1 MPPLCHQTPT
11 LPPWPLS
18 VDPTLMISTQR
29 TDSGAV
35 EMSGTSRSRRPRL
48 YVRWYRC
55 TGDSLDHA
63 VTDEAFAQGLELQEG
78 SYLAVCGHVVLIG
91 SCLAP
96 PGPPCVACVAV
107 LRILNRPIN
116 PTAEPGRRRKA
127 HRWCCLFGRH
137 QTPAVPQSRPR
148 QRARAT
154 PEQDGRTI
162 TSVDAG
168 RHRAHRSRCAA
179 GRLTTD
185 QLITAPPPGPVV
197 EPRYSARQLPG
208 GGVAPQST
216 ATHRGD
222 PFAPGAFELPKSPVG
237 SSSALRV
244 CSPGSAAPADGER

>member
-1 MPPLCHQTPT
+1 
-11 LPPWPLS
+11 
-18 VDPTLMISTQR
+18 
-29 TDSGAV
+29 
-35 EMSGTSRSRRPRL
+35 MSGTRRSRRPRL

-107 LRILNRPIN
+107 LRILNRPTN
-116 PTAEPGRRRKA
+116 PTAEPGRHRKA
-127 HRWCCLFGRH
+127 HRWCRLFGRH
-137 QTPAVPQSRPR
+137 QTLAVPQSRPR

-154 PEQDGRTI
+154 PERDGRTV
-162 TSVDAG
+162 TSVVDAG

-179 GRLTTD
+179 GRLTMD
-185 QLITAPPPGPVV
+185 QLIITPRPGLAV
-197 EPRYSARQLPG
+197 ESRYSARQLPR
-208 GGVAPQST
+208 GGVAPQSPT
-216 ATHRGD
+216 THRGA

-237 SSSALRV
+237 SSPALRV
-244 CSPGSAAPADGER
+244 YRPDAAAPAEGER